1 MVATRSTTAG
11 TRPKAQPLLAKP
23 SKAAKA
29 AKTAKVAKMKAEKE
43 AERAAAKA
51 VNDAKKAA
59 VKAEKDAKKAAA
71 KVSKVANTKNGT
83 KGAKRT
89 TAAKTKAI
97 KATKTAKKAKA
108 TKSSVSAAT
117 VKASTKQYD
126 EDEDEDSED
135 NEESEENNYEP
146 QAKRRKVKTLAPNV
160 EIGRPTFK
168 RPASKIGKWAYM
180 EKLHVPEGVEDEFH
194 GPLPPIY
201 IGGAAPQP
209 RWVIIQNENSENI
222 KVPSKRHASKASS
235 GRTGGTRDF
244 GELQWTF
251 EEGDFK
257 NWTGLEYPALYELA
271 YLCLEYTLTHTKLRE
286 QIYDSLA
293 QGPLLKAV
301 AIDPALPPMPITRH
315 FATGTSEQSSRKSS
329 NAAFYFPNYDRPSM
343 AVRPRDDHMARP
355 YPHAVASN
363 IYNRPRSEEWPTA
376 SRSASPDL
384 ESERGGKQGSE
395 ESHTAEPRK
404 SQDPEGTYSEPAA
417 PAPFRNDEK
426 VSRDSLEGVRVSTTL
441 WGTIHRSSHTQD
453 DWLSHTISEDGSI
466 FGDGD
471 DVQTEPHSARDS
483 REQSPDSPLSGS
495 GSNSEV
501 SASSKTSEP
510 SKVNIADDNSAQ
522 STNNMS
528 PVSHDGLFSPGQIE
542 RYYRKKQKNF
552 ERLGG
557 VGHRE
562 ASKRKRRA
570 QLSLEDAQKEA
581 RKRELEIIGAPKS
594 SKRIRME
601 PSSIP
606 SPSAIRRK
614 TAAEITVDK
623 VMSFARA
630 GQDKRDEIRAAAAE
644 KISDRPPVALKKT
657 IGNQA
662 GARPQ
667 AGAPSP
673 EIPPNL
679 QDRFLEQTRI
689 YLNDPIRRA
698 RHFPDPITVRRA
710 RVWAGEELVGHE
722 IKPTVDTTL
731 PPWAERHRPFSQWQ
745 DPIGVIPTPAART
758 KPLRSK
764 RRSKGRGKRRL
775 RPASAEEQSVI
786 SARWSSFR

>member
-29 AKTAKVAKMKAEKE
+29 VKTAKVAKMKAEKE

-51 VNDAKKAA
+51 
-59 VKAEKDAKKAAA
+59 EKDAKKAAA
-71 KVSKVANTKNGT
+71 KISKVAKTKNGT
-83 KGAKRT
+83 KGTKRT

-117 VKASTKQYD
+117 VKASTKQYH
-126 EDEDEDSED
+126 EDEDE
-135 NEESEENNYEP
+135 ESEEDNYEP
-146 QAKRRKVKTLAPNV
+146 QAKRRKVKTLVPNV

-180 EKLHVPEGVEDEFH
+180 EKLRVPEGVEDKYH

-209 RWVIIQNENSENI
+209 RWVIIQSENSANI
-222 KVPSKRHASKASS
+222 KVPSKQHASKASS
-235 GRTGGTRDF
+235 GRTGGARDF

-257 NWTGLEYPALYELA
+257 NWTGIEYPALYELA
-271 YLCLEYTLTHTKLRE
+271 YLCLEYTLTHTELRE

-301 AIDPALPPMPITRH
+301 AIDPVLPPVPITRH

-343 AVRPRDDHMARP
+343 AVRPRDDRMARP

-376 SRSASPDL
+376 SRSASPDP

-426 VSRDSLEGVRVSTTL
+426 VSCV
-441 WGTIHRSSHTQD
+441 
-453 DWLSHTISEDGSI
+453 TISEDGSI

-483 REQSPDSPLSGS
+483 REQSPDSLLSGS

-510 SKVNIADDNSAQ
+510 GKVNTADDNSDQ
-522 STNNMS
+522 STNNLS

-601 PSSIP
+601 SPSIP
-606 SPSAIRRK
+606 SPSAVRRK

-630 GQDKRDEIRAAAAE
+630 EQDKRDEMRAAAAE
-644 KISDRPPVALKKT
+644 KISDRPPVALKKP

-662 GARPQ
+662 GATPQ
-667 AGAPSP
+667 ADAPSP

-679 QDRFLEQTRI
+679 QDRFLEQIRI
-689 YLNDPIRRA
+689 YLNDPMRRA
-698 RHFPDPITVRRA
+698 RHFPDPIAVRRA

-722 IKPTVDTTL
+722 IKPEVDATL
-731 PPWAERHRPFSQWQ
+731 PPWAERNRPFSQWQ
-745 DPIGVIPTPAART
+745 DPIGEIPTPAART
-758 KPLRSK
+758 KLLRSK
-764 RRSKGRGKRRL
+764 RRSKGRGKRRP
-775 RPASAEEQSVI
+775 RPASAAEQSVS
-786 SARWSSFR
+786 SAQWSSFR

>member
-29 AKTAKVAKMKAEKE
+29 VKTAKVAKMKAEKE

-51 VNDAKKAA
+51 
-59 VKAEKDAKKAAA
+59 EKDAKKAAA
-71 KVSKVANTKNGT
+71 KISKVAKTKNGT
-83 KGAKRT
+83 KGTKRT

-117 VKASTKQYD
+117 VKASTKQYH
-126 EDEDEDSED
+126 EDEDE
-135 NEESEENNYEP
+135 ESEEDNYEP
-146 QAKRRKVKTLAPNV
+146 QAKRRKVKTLVPNV

-180 EKLHVPEGVEDEFH
+180 EKLHVPEGVEDEYH

-209 RWVIIQNENSENI
+209 RWVIIQSENSANI

-271 YLCLEYTLTHTKLRE
+271 YLCLEYTLTHTELRE

-301 AIDPALPPMPITRH
+301 AIDPALPPVPITRH

-343 AVRPRDDHMARP
+343 AVRPRDDRMARP

-376 SRSASPDL
+376 SRSASPDP

-426 VSRDSLEGVRVSTTL
+426 VSCDPSEGLQSRKTVQSLATAMTFRLSLTQLETL
-441 WGTIHRSSHTQD
+441 
-453 DWLSHTISEDGSI
+453 E
-466 FGDGD
+466 
-471 DVQTEPHSARDS
+471 
-483 REQSPDSPLSGS
+483 
-495 GSNSEV
+495 SNHLIAPCLGPALT
-501 SASSKTSEP
+501 AS
-510 SKVNIADDNSAQ
+510 DQ
-522 STNNMS
+522 STNNLS
-528 PVSHDGLFSPGQIE
+528 PVSHDGLFSPEQIE

-601 PSSIP
+601 SPSIP
-606 SPSAIRRK
+606 SPSAVRRK

-630 GQDKRDEIRAAAAE
+630 EQDKRDEMRAAAAD

-667 AGAPSP
+667 VDAPSP

-679 QDRFLEQTRI
+679 QDGFLEQTRI
-689 YLNDPIRRA
+689 YLNDPMRRA
-698 RHFPDPITVRRA
+698 RHFPDPIAVRRA

-722 IKPTVDTTL
+722 IKPKVDATL
-731 PPWAERHRPFSQWQ
+731 PPWAERNRPFGQWQ
-745 DPIGVIPTPAART
+745 DPIGEIPTPAART
-758 KPLRSK
+758 KLLRSK
-764 RRSKGRGKRRL
+764 RRSKGRGKRRP
-775 RPASAEEQSVI
+775 RPASAAEQSVS
-786 SARWSSFR
+786 SAQWSSFR